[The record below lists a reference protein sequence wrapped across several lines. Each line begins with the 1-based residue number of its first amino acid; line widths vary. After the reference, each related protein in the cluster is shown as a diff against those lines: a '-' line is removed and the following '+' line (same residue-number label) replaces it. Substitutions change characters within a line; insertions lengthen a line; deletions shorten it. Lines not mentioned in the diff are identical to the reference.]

1 MAKATVERNAPS
13 LFRQGL
19 SPLSKLL
26 LLGALSV
33 VLMVIDT
40 RLRLGA
46 PVRSAVATALTPL
59 QTVAL
64 APVRL
69 LLAGGSYF
77 GSLQAAQ
84 QEATRARTELT
95 RQAQRAAQVEHLSQ
109 ENRQLRALLGMHERL
124 SVKAQGAEVLY
135 DAADPYTRKLVI
147 DRGQTHGVQPGSPV
161 MDGYGVLG
169 QVTRVHPLV
178 SEVTLLTDPDQTIPV
193 LNTRTGQRSVAYGQP
208 RQGLLELHFVAASTD
223 IEVGDLLTTS
233 AVDGVYPS
241 GLPVA
246 RVHSI
251 ERQGEGGYARILCQ
265 PMAQV
270 DHSLQLLVL
279 EPLGKGSPG
288 GGQAAPAQQ
297 SRPAP
302 GRTAR
307 PAQPGQETAR

>member
-1 MAKATVERNAPS
+1 MAKATLDRSAPP

-19 SPLSKLL
+19 TPLSKLL

-33 VLMVIDT
+33 LLMVLDT

-59 QTVAL
+59 QTLARLPVQAL
-64 APVRL
+64 QT
-69 LLAGGSYF
+69 GGGYF

-84 QEATRARTELT
+84 QEAAAARAELT

-109 ENRQLRALLGMHERL
+109 ENRELRALLGMGERL
-124 SVKAQGAEVLY
+124 TVKSQGVEVLY

-147 DRGQTHGVQPGSPV
+147 NRGEAHNIQPGSPV

-178 SEVTLLTDPDQTIPV
+178 SEVTLLTDRDQAIPV

-208 RQGLLELHFVAASTD
+208 RQGLLELRFVAASTD

-233 AVDGVYPS
+233 AVDGVYPP

-251 ERQGEGGYARILCQ
+251 ARQGEGGYARVFCL
-265 PMAQV
+265 PMAKI

-279 EPLGKGSPG
+279 EPLGHTAAGKAASPPVQPKPTPSRTPG
-288 GGQAAPAQQ
+288 PA
-297 SRPAP
+297 R
-302 GRTAR
+302 
-307 PAQPGQETAR
+307 PGQETSR

>member
-1 MAKATVERNAPS
+1 MAKATVDRTAPS
-13 LFRQGL
+13 LYRQGL

-26 LLGALSV
+26 LLAALSV
-33 VLMVIDT
+33 LLMVLDT

-46 PVRSAVATALTPL
+46 PIRSAIATALAPL
-59 QTVAL
+59 QSLAL
-64 APVRL
+64 APVRAL
-69 LLAGGSYF
+69 QAGSSYF

-84 QEATRARTELT
+84 QEAAAARTELT

-109 ENRQLRALLGMHERL
+109 ENLGLRALLGMRGRL

-147 DRGQTHGVQPGSPV
+147 DRGETHDIKPGSPV

-178 SEVTLLTDPDQTIPV
+178 SEVTLLTDRDQAIPV

-208 RQGLLELHFVAASTD
+208 RLGLLELRFIAASTD

-233 AVDGVYPS
+233 GVDGLYPP

-246 RVHSI
+246 RVHEI
-251 ERQGEGGYARILCQ
+251 THQGEGGYARVLCE
-265 PMAQV
+265 PMARTE
-270 DHSLQLLVL
+270 HSLQLLVL
-279 EPLGKGSPG
+279 EPLAGR
-288 GGQAAPAQQ
+288 PADESVKPLTQHKPAV
-297 SRPAP
+297 SRPARP
-302 GRTAR
+302 GR
-307 PAQPGQETAR
+307 PGQEGSR

>member
-1 MAKATVERNAPS
+1 MAKATLDRSAPS

-33 VLMVIDT
+33 LLMVLDT

-59 QTVAL
+59 QTLAL
-64 APVRL
+64 APVRAL
-69 LLAGGSYF
+69 QLGGGYF

-84 QEATRARTELT
+84 QEAATARAELT
-95 RQAQRAAQVEHLSQ
+95 RQAQRAAQVEHLGQ
-109 ENRQLRALLGMHERL
+109 ENRELRALLGMRERL
-124 SVKAQGAEVLY
+124 AVKAQGAEALY

-147 DRGQTHGVQPGSPV
+147 DRGQTHGIEPGSPV

-178 SEVTLLTDPDQTIPV
+178 SEVTLLTDRDQAIPV

-208 RQGLLELHFVAASTD
+208 RQGLLELRFVAASTD

-233 AVDGVYPS
+233 AVDGVYPP

-265 PMAQV
+265 PMAQIE
-270 DHSLQLLVL
+270 HSLQLLVL
-279 EPLGKGSPG
+279 EPVGN
-288 GGQAAPAQQ
+288 AAPDGHASPLEQPKPAASRT
-297 SRPAP
+297 SRPGHA
-302 GRTAR
+302 A
-307 PAQPGQETAR
+307 QETSR

>member
-1 MAKATVERNAPS
+1 MAKATVDRTAPS

-26 LLGALSV
+26 LFGALSV
-33 VLMVIDT
+33 LLMVLDT

-46 PVRSAVATALTPL
+46 PVRATIATALTPL
-59 QTVAL
+59 QSLAL
-64 APVRL
+64 APVRAL
-69 LLAGGSYF
+69 QAGSGYF

-84 QEATRARTELT
+84 QEATAARSELT
-95 RQAQRAAQVEHLSQ
+95 RQAQRAAQVEHLGQ
-109 ENRQLRALLGMHERL
+109 ENRELRALLGLRERL

-147 DRGQTHGVQPGSPV
+147 DRGETHDIRPGSPV

-178 SEVTLLTDPDQTIPV
+178 SEVTLLTDRDQAIPV

-208 RQGLLELHFVAASTD
+208 RAGLLELHFVAASTD

-233 AVDGVYPS
+233 GVDGVYPP

-246 RVHSI
+246 RVQDI
-251 ERQGEGGYARILCQ
+251 TRQGEGGYARVLCQ
-265 PMAQV
+265 PMAKIE
-270 DHSLQLLVL
+270 HSLQLLVL
-279 EPLGKGSPG
+279 EPLANQPLDENVRPQVQLRPG
-288 GGQAAPAQQ
+288 V
-297 SRPAP
+297 
-302 GRTAR
+302 GRASKPSST
-307 PAQPGQETAR
+307 GQERPR

>member
-1 MAKATVERNAPS
+1 MAKATVDRTAPS

-33 VLMVIDT
+33 LLMVLDT

-46 PVRSAVATALTPL
+46 PVRAAIATALTPL
-59 QTVAL
+59 QSLAL
-64 APVRL
+64 APVRAL
-69 LLAGGSYF
+69 QLGGGYF
-77 GSLQAAQ
+77 GSLQTAQ
-84 QEATRARTELT
+84 QEATSARTELT
-95 RQAQRAAQVEHLSQ
+95 RQAQRAAQVEHLNQ
-109 ENRQLRALLGMHERL
+109 ENRELRALLGMRERL

-147 DRGQTHGVQPGSPV
+147 DRGETHDIAPGSPV

-169 QVTRVHPLV
+169 QVTRVYPLA
-178 SEVTLLTDPDQTIPV
+178 SEVTLLTDRDQAIPV

-208 RQGLLELHFVAASTD
+208 RLGLLELRFVAASTD

-233 AVDGVYPS
+233 AVDGVYPP

-246 RVHSI
+246 RVRSI

-265 PMAQV
+265 PMAQI

-279 EPLGKGSPG
+279 DPLGN
-288 GGQAAPAQQ
+288 AAPDGLANPLQAPK
-297 SRPAP
+297 PAP

-307 PAQPGQETAR
+307 PGHAGQEISR